1 MTQQMKN
8 GVTARSS
15 SHISRRNVRHS
26 MLLPNKLYSYN
37 ESTLSKFPVVLKE
50 LRKEPLSVHEL
61 YRRVIKKMD
70 GVNEFIDVLDCLY
83 ALRKIEYDENEEV
96 LRYVV

>member
-1 MTQQMKN
+1 
-8 GVTARSS
+8 
-15 SHISRRNVRHS
+15 

-96 LRYVV
+96 LRYVI

>member
-1 MTQQMKN
+1 
-8 GVTARSS
+8 
-15 SHISRRNVRHS
+15 

-37 ESTLSKFPVVLKE
+37 ESTLSKFLVVLRE
-50 LRKEPLSVHEL
+50 LRVQPLGVHEL

>member
-1 MTQQMKN
+1 
-8 GVTARSS
+8 
-15 SHISRRNVRHS
+15 

-37 ESTLSKFPVVLKE
+37 ESTLSKFPVVLRE
-50 LRKEPLSVHEL
+50 LRSEPLSVHKL

>member
-1 MTQQMKN
+1 
-8 GVTARSS
+8 
-15 SHISRRNVRHS
+15 

-37 ESTLSKFPVVLKE
+37 ESTLSKFPVVLRE
-50 LRKEPLSVHEL
+50 MRAQPMGVHEL

>member
-1 MTQQMKN
+1 
-8 GVTARSS
+8 
-15 SHISRRNVRHS
+15 

-37 ESTLSKFPVVLKE
+37 ESTLSKFPVVLRE
-50 LRKEPLSVHEL
+50 LRGQPLGVHEL

>member
-1 MTQQMKN
+1 
-8 GVTARSS
+8 
-15 SHISRRNVRHS
+15 

-37 ESTLSKFPVVLKE
+37 ESILSRFPMVLKE
-50 LRKEPLSVHEL
+50 LKKQPMGVHEL
-61 YRRVIKKMD
+61 YQKVIDKLD

-83 ALRKIEYDENEEV
+83 ALHKIEYDDIEGV

>member
-1 MTQQMKN
+1 
-8 GVTARSS
+8 
-15 SHISRRNVRHS
+15 

-37 ESTLSKFPVVLKE
+37 ESTLSKFPVVLRE
-50 LRKEPLSVHEL
+50 LRTQPLGVHEL